1 MQYWILFYFF
11 TEQAFRINFCP
22 NCGCGR
28 RKFCDFRSFKT
39 SVTVLF
45 AAFSESWCL
54 RTLLLK
60 RWMKTERTLFILL
73 QNREDYPPMPLGSGS
88 PAFPETKLTHH
99 AYIPSFASLLF
110 ANISQQMALHVVI
123 CRFSLKFSYFMK
135 RIKNFRYLTY
145 VLSWKEKVL
154 IHSELEIKWV

>member
-1 MQYWILFYFF
+1 MKWILGPLPPHS
-11 TEQAFRINFCP
+11 TECLLHLFLYILSFAYHAVLDIVLLFHRTGFSNQLLNKHCP

-60 RWMKTERTLFILL
+60 RRMKTERTLFILL
-73 QNREDYPPMPLGSGS
+73 QNREDYPPIPLGSDS
-88 PAFPETKLTHH
+88 PAWYFFFLKSSSSIMYTFLHLQPYCLQ
-99 AYIPSFASLLF
+99 
-110 ANISQQMALHVVI
+110 ISP
-123 CRFSLKFSYFMK
+123 
-135 RIKNFRYLTY
+135 N
-145 VLSWKEKVL
+145 
-154 IHSELEIKWV
+154 KWHYMW